1 MTHEIVILSKDNYD
15 EINTK
20 LDKIIQKQELRVDP
34 QEEWMDKPSVL
45 KLLRVSSSTLQTY
58 RDKGLIKY
66 SQVGRKILYRVK
78 DLHEFLDRNKFNNH

>member
-66 SQVGRKILYRVK
+66 SQVGRKILYNK
-78 DLHEFLDRNKFNNH
+78 ADIINFLNNSKK